1 MLNESDGKYKGYE
14 EVANKR
20 QKEIERI
27 EYQHR
32 RVVDEADFLKD
43 RNNELESIIKRK
55 DQLVAEMEDRI
66 EGMKKSEEER
76 EK

>member
-32 RVVDEADFLKD
+32 RVVDEADFL
-43 RNNELESIIKRK
+43 
-55 DQLVAEMEDRI
+55 
-66 EGMKKSEEER
+66 
-76 EK
+76 